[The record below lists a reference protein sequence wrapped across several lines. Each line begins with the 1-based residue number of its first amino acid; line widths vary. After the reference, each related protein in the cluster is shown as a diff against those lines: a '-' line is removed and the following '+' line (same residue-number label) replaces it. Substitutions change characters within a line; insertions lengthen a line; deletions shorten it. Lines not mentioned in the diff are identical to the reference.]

1 MNVSAEHSE
10 YTIHARNWKRMRDV
24 VAGEDDVKRGGNLYV
39 AKLEGQSEEE
49 FKAYVSRA
57 FFYGATARTLDGY
70 LGLIFRKQPEFVF
83 AGGDNDSTS
92 KLWASFKDD
101 SDLLGTSLPA
111 YCRNVVSD
119 VLTAGRGG
127 TLVDW
132 HEGAQRAALIYYAAE
147 NIINW
152 RETRVDGRT
161 VLTLLVL
168 REYVTEVSKEDP
180 FTETQIEQ
188 LRAHILD
195 DAGCRVEVWQQLP
208 SDGNK
213 EKMEW
218 KRVSVAQPMRIG
230 KALQFIPFVFHG
242 PRNSRPA
249 IQRSPLEDVA
259 IANISHYRID
269 VDFKH
274 GLHFTALPTAWV
286 VGFDKQTEFKIG
298 STTAWISD
306 QIGATAGF
314 LEYTGQGLGAFE
326 KALDRVERLLSVLG
340 ARLLESQKRV
350 SESAE
355 ALSIRQGGEH
365 SIISDIADSI
375 SIGLTNVLRIVF
387 WWHNPVPTPE
397 AVTNN
402 QALIQLNTDYDVAK
416 LSASDIVALVY
427 AWQQSAMSRDTL
439 HYRMERGEMLPPGR
453 TLEEELAK
461 IAQHPPPAPP
471 TGSNGNPR
479 SANVPILG
487 V

>member
-1 MNVSAEHSE
+1 
-10 YTIHARNWKRMRDV
+10 MRDV
-24 VAGEDDVKRGGNLYV
+24 VAGEDAVKRGGNLYV
-39 AKLEGQSEEE
+39 SKLEGQSEEE
-49 FKAYVSRA
+49 FRAYVSRA

-70 LGLIFRKQPEFVF
+70 LGLIFRKSPQFEF
-83 AGGDNDSTS
+83 AGSDSPTS
-92 KLWASFKDD
+92 IWNSFKDD
-101 SDLLGTSLPA
+101 CDLLGTSLPA
-111 YCRNVVSD
+111 YCRHVVSE
-119 VLTAGRGG
+119 VLTTGRGG

-132 HEGAQRAALIYYAAE
+132 HDTEQRATLLYYCPE
-147 NIINW
+147 SIINW
-152 RETRVDGRT
+152 RETRIDGRL

-168 REYVTEVSKEDP
+168 RESVTVTSKEDP
-180 FTETQIEQ
+180 FSETQIEQ
-188 LRAHILD
+188 LRAYILD
-195 DAGCRVEVWQQLP
+195 EAGCRVEVWQQLP
-208 SDGNK
+208 SEGDK

-218 KRVSVAQPMRIG
+218 KQVSTAQPMRLA
-230 KALQFIPFVFHG
+230 KPLQFIPFVFHG

-249 IQRSPLEDVA
+249 IQKSPLEDVG

-298 STTAWISD
+298 STTAWVSD

-326 KALDRVERLLSVLG
+326 KAMDRVERLLSVLG

-375 SIGLTNVLRIVF
+375 SISLTNVLRIVV
-387 WWHNPVPTPE
+387 WWHGAATTPE
-397 AVTNN
+397 AVTLK
-402 QALIQLNTDYDVAK
+402 QALIELNTDYDVAK

-427 AWQQSAMSRDTL
+427 AWQQSALSRDTL

-461 IAQHPPPAPP
+461 IAQHPPPLPP
-471 TGSNGNPR
+471 MTGSGTQQQQNP
-479 SANVPILG
+479 PLIL
-487 V
+487 